1 MKIIVILALVL
12 AFCPIKNTSASQSC
26 FARVNSYN
34 VYLYRTPVMNE
45 SFDNIYFAIDR
56 TYFVKI
62 TDSANDDFY
71 KAEYNGIKGYVKKQS
86 VAFVDGTP
94 INPYPSNITFRIYGD
109 QSRSLRSEP
118 SDEGGSNT
126 LIEYLPL
133 YTTNITYLGAIEGV
147 EVIKER
153 TNIWY
158 YCKYTGE
165 QTLYGYVYSD
175 MCDKMSKIL
184 LNTENFNIIDEP
196 AWLKP
201 SITETK
207 LSKKNTNIIIGILA
221 VPTAIITFML
231 IVGQH
236 LLSNKE
242 PKEKARKREISEFKH

>member
-1 MKIIVILALVL
+1 MKIFIILAILL

-26 FARVNSYN
+26 FARVNGYN
-34 VYLYRTPVMNE
+34 VYLYRSPSSSE
-45 SFDNIYFAIDR
+45 SLDNKYFAIDR

-62 TDSANDDFY
+62 TASADDHFY
-71 KAEYNGIKGYVKKQS
+71 KAEYNGIKGYVKKQLVS
-86 VAFVDGTP
+86 FVDGEP
-94 INPYPSNITFRIYGD
+94 NCPYASGISFRIYGD

-118 SDEGGSNT
+118 SDEGGSST

-153 TNIWY
+153 TNVWY

-165 QTLYGYVYSD
+165 KTLFGYVYSD
-175 MCDKMSKIL
+175 MCDKMNKVL
-184 LNTENFNIIDEP
+184 LNTENMTYIDEP
-196 AWLKP
+196 SWLRP
-201 SITETK
+201 SVAETK

-221 VPTAIITFML
+221 VPTGIITFML
-231 IVGQH
+231 IAGQK

-242 PKEKARKREISEFKH
+242 PKEKARKREISEF